1 MKKTLIFVAFLF
13 ASIYS
18 DAQINYSAQIGKS
31 ELMLFKNIEKTL
43 KKLPFTLPKRITDT
57 AKLSGNDSIAYSKIF
72 IQFFDTAQIQ
82 LLRTRQ
88 TNYLKLEEEP
98 KWLQG
103 MTISA
108 VIGIHNVISCI
119 PDSIFFVMPATEYS
133 ILDKDDDRVRYAS
146 NELLVAGYKGG
157 GFYYPLIS
165 ILFSKPKQK
174 IIYINFLI
182 NFEGYPRKKEDYF
195 NTNLE
200 PLLSPCMRT
209 FSEDFGSINNIP
221 TDRPVPD
228 TLTVVH

>member
-1 MKKTLIFVAFLF
+1 MHNILIILAIAFSSNSQAQL
-13 ASIYS
+13 SYS
-18 DAQINYSAQIGKS
+18 EKIPVS
-31 ELMLFKNIEKTL
+31 ELKHLKVLEKTL

-119 PDSIFFVMPATEYS
+119 PDSIFFVMPATEYN

-209 FSEDFGSINNIP
+209 FSEDFGSINYIP